1 MKTVSETNALRG
13 RVALVG
19 AGPGD
24 PELLTLKAVRLL
36 AEADVVLHD
45 DLVPPP
51 VLAYAERALMVNV
64 GKRCGRKG
72 ITQVEIEARM
82 IEYARRGMAVVRLK
96 CGDPLVFGRA
106 GEEMDALRTAGVVFD
121 VVPGITAAFAA
132 AAAIRRPLTDRRT
145 ASSVSLSTGYH
156 AGDPTGASAVGPG
169 SLTGATRVVYM
180 PGRDL
185 RPLATQLRSESLPP
199 ELPCVV
205 VSRASQPDEA
215 IERTTLAELGSLTP
229 GAAPAIVLVGAC
241 FGESSVDELER
252 FAAAAVNEQAAE
264 TLSLEG

>member
-1 MKTVSETNALRG
+1 MTQMRAGT
-13 RVALVG
+13 VALVG

-36 AEADVVLHD
+36 AAADVVLHD
-45 DLVPPP
+45 DLVPPA
-51 VLAYAERALMVNV
+51 VLKYAEHALIVNV

-72 ITQVEIEARM
+72 ITQGEIDARM

-106 GEEMDALRTAGVVFD
+106 GEEMDALRAAGVAFE

-132 AAAIRRPLTDRRT
+132 AAAIRRPLTDRRA
-145 ASSVSLSTGYH
+145 ASSVSLA
-156 AGDPTGASAVGPG
+156 AGHHEAGSALGPG
-169 SLTGATRVVYM
+169 SLAGATRVVYM

-185 RPLATQLRSESLPP
+185 RPLAEQLRSEGLPP

-215 IERTTLAELGSLTP
+215 VERTTLARLGTLIP

-241 FGESSVDELER
+241 FGEWAVDEVER
-252 FAAAAVNEQAAE
+252 LAASAMSEPEGLSAV
-264 TLSLEG
+264 EG